1 MESWVETPLK
11 QYAWLQ
17 SEYCDGGDDCGD
29 VVWMVGNVGWE
40 GLCFAVACCL

>member
-1 MESWVETPLK
+1 MPGCKASTVMAVTI
-11 QYAWLQ
+11 AR
-17 SEYCDGGDDCGD
+17 D